1 MINRFERK
9 FIFKQTSTKNIEILL
24 KLNQAG
30 FYEIFRERYINNI
43 YFDTINFDN
52 YHDNIDGI
60 SDRVKYR
67 IRWYDDFFLNS
78 KDAVFEIKSRK
89 GLLVNKETFFLNNFH
104 INGNLS
110 LSRYLKKQCEIE
122 RRGFYH
128 NYNLFPVLMN
138 RYKRRYFLS
147 RDKKYRAT
155 IDSSIKAASI
165 SRHTKFNFIPTYESS
180 VILELKYDVE
190 YDSKVNSITN
200 SLKTR
205 LHKNSKYVEAFEFL
219 KRIKP

>member
-9 FIFKQTSTKNIEILL
+9 FIFKHTSTKNIETLI
-24 KLNQAG
+24 KLNKVG
-30 FYEIFRERYINNI
+30 FHEIFGERYINNI

-52 YHDNIDGI
+52 YYDNIDGI
-60 SDRVKYR
+60 SNRVKYR

-89 GLLVNKETFFLNNFH
+89 GLLVNKEALFLKNFQL
-104 INGNLS
+104 NENLD
-110 LSRYLKKQCEIE
+110 LSRYLKKKYEFQRKEFC
-122 RRGFYH
+122 H
-128 NYNLFPVLMN
+128 NYNLFPVLIN

-155 IDSSIKAASI
+155 IDSNIKASSI
-165 SRHTKFNFIPTYESS
+165 CMHTKFNVIPIYESS
-180 VILELKYDVE
+180 VILELKYDME
-190 YDSKVNSITN
+190 NDSKANSITN
-200 SLKTR
+200 CFKTR

-219 KRIKP
+219 K